1 MCGLGDLVCY
11 GQSALS
17 GAAAKVTNS
26 FLDEV
31 RKSAADATTTIL
43 KTLGTFWLKIPSPK
57 VSGLPDPT
65 NASQATSLAAAGPTG
80 VLQGDLGYLTILAA
94 VVGLIV
100 CGARM
105 GITARGE
112 HGTEAVKMLV
122 RLIAVT
128 AAGAGVVDI
137 LIKAGDLFSPWI
149 IESATGAPF
158 DQSAPSLLTNEGLLA
173 MTPLL
178 TIIVAIFA
186 LFGAG
191 AMVIFMILRGGLLI
205 ILIAVWPLSA
215 SLTGTEQGLQWYKKI
230 NAYLIAFV
238 LLRPVASIIYAG
250 GFLLIKD
257 GHDFQTNDPGVSAL
271 MASLTGMAILATA
284 GLSLPA
290 LLRFVAPGTAAGSGA
305 MSGAAVMG
313 AAVAV
318 GAAAVTMG
326 AGAAAGGAGAGAG
339 GASGGGASGEASA
352 SSGGAGAAAGG
363 GGGGTG
369 GGGTGGGGTGGGG
382 GGPSGSAESA
392 GGGGGGG
399 PTGGGGGGAP
409 AGGGDSP
416 SGGGGGGGTGGTSEP
431 VPAGVPAG
439 GGGTGEGGGS
449 GSGAVPPS
457 GSNGTAGGSGS
468 GAGGGGSNG
477 SGGSGGASSGGGSP
491 SGAGSGANGAGG
503 NGAGGNGSGGG
514 GPSGAAQTQGSGSGV
529 TPAGTGSGSNG
540 GVGNGSGSG
549 GASSGGG
556 SPSGAPPTQ
565 DSGGG
570 VTPAGGGGGANGAG
584 GNGAGGNGAGGNGSG
599 GGGPSGATPTQGS
612 GGGGVTPAGSGGGGG
627 ARPTWRPAGAA
638 WSAAQ
643 QVGDA
648 AAGSV
653 QDNEGGP
660 SGAAHTEGS

>member
-43 KTLGTFWLKIPSPK
+43 KTLGTFWLNIPSPK
-57 VSGLPDPT
+57 VSNLSDSQLTGAAAPT
-65 NASQATSLAAAGPTG
+65 NLQASGAAG
-80 VLQGDLGYLTILAA
+80 VLQGNLGYLTILAA

-128 AAGAGVVDI
+128 AAGAGIVDI
-137 LIKAGDLFSPWI
+137 LIKGGDVFSPWI
-149 IESATGAPF
+149 ISSATGAPF
-158 DQSAPSLLTNEGLLA
+158 DQTAPSLLTNEGLLA

-191 AMVIFMILRGGLLI
+191 AMVIFMILRGALLI

-215 SLTGTEQGLQWYKKI
+215 SLTSTEQGVQWYKKI

-238 LLRPVASIIYAG
+238 LLRPVASIIYAAG
-250 GFLLIKD
+250 YLLIKD
-257 GHDFQTNDPGVSAL
+257 GHEFQTTDPGVSAL
-271 MASLTGMAILATA
+271 MASLTGMAILAVA

-290 LLRFVAPGTAAGSGA
+290 LLRFVAPATASGSGA
-305 MSGAAVMG
+305 MTGAAVMG

-326 AGAAAGGAGAGAG
+326 AGAAAGGATTGAG
-339 GASGGGASGEASA
+339 GASGGGAAGAASA

-363 GGGGTG
+363 GGD
-369 GGGTGGGGTGGGG
+369 GGTGGGGTGGGG
-382 GGPSGSAESA
+382 GGPSGSTEPA
-392 GGGGGGG
+392 GGGG

-409 AGGGDSP
+409 GGGGDSP
-416 SGGGGGGGTGGTSEP
+416 SGGGGGGDTGGTSEP
-431 VPAGVPAG
+431 VPTGMPAGG

-468 GAGGGGSNG
+468 GAGGGESNG

-491 SGAGSGANGAGG
+491 SG
-503 NGAGGNGSGGG
+503 
-514 GPSGAAQTQGSGSGV
+514 
-529 TPAGTGSGSNG
+529 TGSGSNG
-540 GVGNGSGSG
+540 GGGNGSGSG

-556 SPSGAPPTQ
+556 SPSGAAPTQ
-565 DSGGG
+565 GTGGG
-570 VTPAGGGGGANGAG
+570 VTPAGAGSGGNGSGSNGSGGSGSGGGGPSGAPPTQGTGAGAGGGANGAG
-584 GNGAGGNGAGGNGSG
+584 GIGSGANGSG
-599 GGGPSGATPTQGS
+599 GGGSGGGSPSGATPTQGS
-612 GGGGVTPAGSGGGGG
+612 GGGVTPAGSGGGG

-653 QDNEGGP
+653 EDSEGGP
-660 SGAAHTEGS
+660 SGAAQTDGS

>member
-1 MCGLGDLVCY
+1 
-11 GQSALS
+11 
-17 GAAAKVTNS
+17 VTNS

-43 KTLGTFWLKIPSPK
+43 KTLGTFWLNIPSPK
-57 VSGLPDPT
+57 VS
-65 NASQATSLAAAGPTG
+65 NLAGPELTGAAAPANLRAAGPAG
-80 VLQGDLGYLTILAA
+80 VLQGNLGYLTILAA

-100 CGARM
+100 CGARLGM
-105 GITARGE
+105 TGRSE
-112 HGTEAVKMLV
+112 HGSEAVKMLV

-128 AAGAGVVDI
+128 AAGAGIVDI
-137 LIKAGDLFSPWI
+137 LIKAGDVFSPWI
-149 IESATGAPF
+149 ISSATGAPF
-158 DQSAPSLLTNEGLLA
+158 EQTAPSLLTNEGLLA

-191 AMVIFMILRGGLLI
+191 AMVIFMILRGALLI
-205 ILIAVWPLSA
+205 ILIAVWPLAA
-215 SLTGTEQGLQWYKKI
+215 SLTGTEQGVQWYKKI

-238 LLRPVASIIYAG
+238 LLRPVASIIYAA

-257 GHDFQTNDPGVSAL
+257 GHDFQTTDPGVSAL
-271 MASLTGMAILATA
+271 MASLTGMAILAVA

-290 LLRFVAPGTAAGSGA
+290 LLRFVAPATASGSGA
-305 MSGAAVMG
+305 MTGAAVMG

-339 GASGGGASGEASA
+339 AGGASGGGASGAASA
-352 SSGGAGAAAGG
+352 SSGGAGAAAGGG

-382 GGPSGSAESA
+382 GGGGPSGGTEPA

-399 PTGGGGGGAP
+399 PTGGGGGGAQ

-416 SGGGGGGGTGGTSEP
+416 SGGGGGGDTGGTSEP

-468 GAGGGGSNG
+468 GAGGGGGSNGAGG
-477 SGGSGGASSGGGSP
+477 SGGSGSGGGSP
-491 SGAGSGANGAGG
+491 SGAT
-503 NGAGGNGSGGG
+503 
-514 GPSGAAQTQGSGSGV
+514 QTQG
-529 TPAGTGSGSNG
+529 
-540 GVGNGSGSG
+540 
-549 GASSGGG
+549 
-556 SPSGAPPTQ
+556 
-565 DSGGG
+565 SGGG
-570 VTPAGGGGGANGAG
+570 VTPARTGSGA
-584 GNGAGGNGAGGNGSG
+584 NGAGGNGAGGNGSG

-612 GGGGVTPAGSGGGGG
+612 GGGVTPAGSGGGGG

-660 SGAAHTEGS
+660 SGASHTEGS

>member
-1 MCGLGDLVCY
+1 
-11 GQSALS
+11 
-17 GAAAKVTNS
+17 
-26 FLDEV
+26 V

-43 KTLGTFWLKIPSPK
+43 KTLGTFWLNIPSPK
-57 VSGLPDPT
+57 VSNLADSQLTGAAAPT
-65 NASQATSLAAAGPTG
+65 NLQAAGPAG
-80 VLQGDLGYLTILAA
+80 VLQGNLGYLTILAA
-94 VVGLIV
+94 VVGLIM
-100 CGARM
+100 CGARLGM
-105 GITARGE
+105 TGRSE
-112 HGTEAVKMLV
+112 HGSEAVKMLV

-128 AAGAGVVDI
+128 AAGAGIVDI
-137 LIKAGDLFSPWI
+137 LIKAGDVFSPWI
-149 IESATGAPF
+149 ISSATGAPF
-158 DQSAPSLLTNEGLLA
+158 EQTAPGLLTNEGLLA

-191 AMVIFMILRGGLLI
+191 AMVIFMILRGALLI

-215 SLTGTEQGLQWYKKI
+215 SLTGTEQGVQWYKKI

-238 LLRPVASIIYAG
+238 LLRPVASIIYAA

-257 GHDFQTNDPGVSAL
+257 SHDFQTTDPGVSAL
-271 MASLTGMAILATA
+271 MASLTGMAILAVA

-290 LLRFVAPGTAAGSGA
+290 LLRFVAPATAAGSGA
-305 MSGAAVMG
+305 MTGAAVMG

-339 GASGGGASGEASA
+339 G
-352 SSGGAGAAAGG
+352 
-363 GGGGTG
+363 
-369 GGGTGGGGTGGGG
+369 
-382 GGPSGSAESA
+382 GPSGGTEPA

-416 SGGGGGGGTGGTSEP
+416 SGGGGGGDTGGTSEP

-439 GGGTGEGGGS
+439 GGSTGEGGGS

-468 GAGGGGSNG
+468 GAGGGASNDSVGSGGSGSGGGSPAGGGGGSNG
-477 SGGSGGASSGGGSP
+477 SGGSGSGGGSP
-491 SGAGSGANGAGG
+491 A
-503 NGAGGNGSGGG
+503 
-514 GPSGAAQTQGSGSGV
+514 
-529 TPAGTGSGSNG
+529 
-540 GVGNGSGSG
+540 
-549 GASSGGG
+549 
-556 SPSGAPPTQ
+556 GAPPTQ
-565 DSGGG
+565 GSGGG
-570 VTPAGGGGGANGAG
+570 VTPVGADSGSNGAGANGAG
-584 GNGAGGNGAGGNGSG
+584 SNGAGGGGSG
-599 GGGPSGATPTQGS
+599 GGSPAGAPPTQGS
-612 GGGGVTPAGSGGGGG
+612 GGGVTPAGSGGGGG
-627 ARPTWRPAGAA
+627 ARPTWKPAGAA

>member
-1 MCGLGDLVCY
+1 MCGFPDIGCY
-11 GQSALS
+11 IG
-17 GAAAKVTNS
+17 GATGAVASKVTNS

-43 KTLGTFWLKIPSPK
+43 KTLGTFWLNIPSPK
-57 VSGLPDPT
+57 VSNLPDSQLTGAAAPT
-65 NASQATSLAAAGPTG
+65 NLQASGAAG
-80 VLQGDLGYLTILAA
+80 VLQGNLGYLTILAA

-100 CGARM
+100 CGARL
-105 GITARGE
+105 GITGRSE
-112 HGTEAVKMLV
+112 HGSEAVKMLV

-128 AAGAGVVDI
+128 AAGAGIVDI
-137 LIKAGDLFSPWI
+137 LIKGGDVFSPWI
-149 IESATGAPF
+149 ISSATGAPF
-158 DQSAPSLLTNEGLLA
+158 DQTAPSLLTNEGLLA

-191 AMVIFMILRGGLLI
+191 AMVIFMILRGALLI

-215 SLTGTEQGLQWYKKI
+215 SLTSTEQGVQWYKKI

-238 LLRPVASIIYAG
+238 LLKPVASIIYAAG
-250 GFLLIKD
+250 YLLIKD
-257 GHDFQTNDPGVSAL
+257 GHEFQTTDPGVSAL
-271 MASLTGMAILATA
+271 MASLTGMAILAVA

-290 LLRFVAPGTAAGSGA
+290 LLRFVAPATASGSGA
-305 MSGAAVMG
+305 MTGAAVMG

-326 AGAAAGGAGAGAG
+326 AGAVAGGATTGAG
-339 GASGGGASGEASA
+339 GASGGGASGAASA
-352 SSGGAGAAAGG
+352 SSGGAGAGAGG
-363 GGGGTG
+363 G

-382 GGPSGSAESA
+382 GGPSGSTEPA

-399 PTGGGGGGAP
+399 PTGGGGGGAL

-416 SGGGGGGGTGGTSEP
+416 SGGGGGGDTAGTSEP

-439 GGGTGEGGGS
+439 GGGGGS

-468 GAGGGGSNG
+468 GAGGGESNG

-491 SGAGSGANGAGG
+491 SGAPPTQGSGGGVTPAGNGSGANGAG
-503 NGAGGNGSGGG
+503 
-514 GPSGAAQTQGSGSGV
+514 
-529 TPAGTGSGSNG
+529 
-540 GVGNGSGSG
+540 GNGSGSG

-556 SPSGAPPTQ
+556 SPSGAAPTQ
-565 DSGGG
+565 GTGGG
-570 VTPAGGGGGANGAG
+570 VTPAGNGSGANGAG
-584 GNGAGGNGAGGNGSG
+584 GNGSGSGGTGSG
-599 GGGPSGATPTQGS
+599 GGGPSGAAPTQGT
-612 GGGGVTPAGSGGGGG
+612 GGVTPAGSGGGG
-627 ARPTWRPAGAA
+627 ARPTWKPAGAA

-653 QDNEGGP
+653 EDNEGGP

>member
-1 MCGLGDLVCY
+1 MCKFYEVTCLAGSLTGSVA
-11 GQSALS
+11 S
-17 GAAAKVTNS
+17 KVTNS

-43 KTLGTFWLKIPSPK
+43 KTLGTFWLNIPSPK
-57 VSGLPDPT
+57 VSNLAGPELTGAAAPT
-65 NASQATSLAAAGPTG
+65 NLQAAGPAG
-80 VLQGDLGYLTILAA
+80 VLQGNLGYLTILAA

-100 CGARM
+100 CGARLGM
-105 GITARGE
+105 TGRSE
-112 HGTEAVKMLV
+112 HGSEAVKMLV

-128 AAGAGVVDI
+128 AAGAGIVDI
-137 LIKAGDLFSPWI
+137 LIKAGDVFSPWI
-149 IESATGAPF
+149 ISSATGAPF
-158 DQSAPSLLTNEGLLA
+158 EQTAPGLLTNEGLLA

-191 AMVIFMILRGGLLI
+191 AMVIFMILRGALLI

-238 LLRPVASIIYAG
+238 LLRPVASIIYAA

-257 GHDFQTNDPGVSAL
+257 GHDFQTTDPGVSAL
-271 MASLTGMAILATA
+271 MASLTGMAILAVA

-290 LLRFVAPGTAAGSGA
+290 LLRFVAPATASGSGA
-305 MSGAAVMG
+305 MTGAAVMG

-339 GASGGGASGEASA
+339 GASGGGASGAASA

-363 GGGGTG
+363 GGGA
-369 GGGTGGGGTGGGG
+369 TGGGGTGGGG
-382 GGPSGSAESA
+382 GGGGPSGSTEPA

-409 AGGGDSP
+409 AGGGADSP
-416 SGGGGGGGTGGTSEP
+416 SDGGGGGDTGGTSEP
-431 VPAGVPAG
+431 VPAGAPAG
-439 GGGTGEGGGS
+439 GGGGGS

-468 GAGGGGSNG
+468 GAGGGGGSNG

-491 SGAGSGANGAGG
+491 SGA
-503 NGAGGNGSGGG
+503 
-514 GPSGAAQTQGSGSGV
+514 
-529 TPAGTGSGSNG
+529 
-540 GVGNGSGSG
+540 
-549 GASSGGG
+549 
-556 SPSGAPPTQ
+556 PPTQ
-565 DSGGG
+565 GSGGG
-570 VTPAGGGGGANGAG
+570 VTPAGAGSG
-584 GNGAGGNGAGGNGSG
+584 GNGSGGNGAGGNGSG
-599 GGGPSGATPTQGS
+599 GGGPSGATPTQAS
-612 GGGGVTPAGSGGGGG
+612 GGGVTPAGSGGGGG
-627 ARPTWRPAGAA
+627 ARPTWKPAGAA

-653 QDNEGGP
+653 EDNEGGP
-660 SGAAHTEGS
+660 SGAAQTDGS

>member
-1 MCGLGDLVCY
+1 MCGFPDIGCY
-11 GQSALS
+11 IG
-17 GAAAKVTNS
+17 GATGAVASKVTNS

-43 KTLGTFWLKIPSPK
+43 KTLGTFWLNIPSPK
-57 VSGLPDPT
+57 VSNLAGPELTGAATPT
-65 NASQATSLAAAGPTG
+65 NLQAAGPAG
-80 VLQGDLGYLTILAA
+80 VLQGNLGYLTILAA

-128 AAGAGVVDI
+128 AAGAGIVDI
-137 LIKAGDLFSPWI
+137 LIKGGDVFSPWI
-149 IESATGAPF
+149 ISSATGAPF
-158 DQSAPSLLTNEGLLA
+158 DQTAPSLLTNEGLLA

-191 AMVIFMILRGGLLI
+191 AMVIFMILRGALLI

-215 SLTGTEQGLQWYKKI
+215 SLTSTEQGVQWYKKI

-238 LLRPVASIIYAG
+238 LLKPVASIIYAAG
-250 GFLLIKD
+250 YLLVKD
-257 GHDFQTNDPGVSAL
+257 GHEFQTTDPGVSAL
-271 MASLTGMAILATA
+271 MASLTGMAILAVA

-290 LLRFVAPGTAAGSGA
+290 LLRFVAPATASGSGA
-305 MSGAAVMG
+305 MTGAAVMG

-326 AGAAAGGAGAGAG
+326 AGAVAGGATTGAG
-339 GASGGGASGEASA
+339 GASGGGAAGAASA

-363 GGGGTG
+363 GG

-409 AGGGDSP
+409 TGGGDSP

-457 GSNGTAGGSGS
+457 GSNGTAGGSGP
-468 GAGGGGSNG
+468 GAGGGESNS

-491 SGAGSGANGAGG
+491 AGAGSGGNGSGGNGSGSNGAGG

-514 GPSGAAQTQGSGSGV
+514 GPLGAAQTQGSGG
-529 TPAGTGSGSNG
+529 
-540 GVGNGSGSG
+540 
-549 GASSGGG
+549 
-556 SPSGAPPTQ
+556 
-565 DSGGG
+565 D
-570 VTPAGGGGGANGAG
+570 
-584 GNGAGGNGAGGNGSG
+584 
-599 GGGPSGATPTQGS
+599 
-612 GGGGVTPAGSGGGGG
+612 VTPAGSGGGG

-648 AAGSV
+648 AAASV

>member
-1 MCGLGDLVCY
+1 MCFPLDFGCL
-11 GQSALS
+11 AKA
-17 GAAAKVTNS
+17 GAGAVASKVTNS

-43 KTLGTFWLKIPSPK
+43 KTLGTFWLNIPSPK
-57 VSGLPDPT
+57 VSNLAGPELTGAAAPT
-65 NASQATSLAAAGPTG
+65 NLQASGAAG
-80 VLQGDLGYLTILAA
+80 VLQGNLGYLTILAA

-100 CGARM
+100 CGARL
-105 GITARGE
+105 GITGRSE
-112 HGTEAVKMLV
+112 HGSEAVKMLV

-128 AAGAGVVDI
+128 AAGAGIVDI
-137 LIKAGDLFSPWI
+137 LIKAGDVFSPWI
-149 IESATGAPF
+149 ISSATGAPF
-158 DQSAPSLLTNEGLLA
+158 DQTAPSLLTNEGLLA

-191 AMVIFMILRGGLLI
+191 AMVIFMILRGALLI
-205 ILIAVWPLSA
+205 LLIAVWPLSA
-215 SLTGTEQGLQWYKKI
+215 SLTSTEQGLQWYKKI

-238 LLRPVASIIYAG
+238 LLKPVASIIYAAG
-250 GFLLIKD
+250 YLLIHD
-257 GHDFQTNDPGVSAL
+257 AHDFQTTDPGVSAL
-271 MASLTGMAILATA
+271 MASLTGMAILAVA

-290 LLRFVAPGTAAGSGA
+290 LLRFVAPATASGSGA
-305 MSGAAVMG
+305 MTGAAVMG

-339 GASGGGASGEASA
+339 GASGGGASGAAGA

-369 GGGTGGGGTGGGG
+369 GGGTGGGG
-382 GGPSGSAESA
+382 GGPSGGTEPA

-409 AGGGDSP
+409 AGGGDGP
-416 SGGGGGGGTGGTSEP
+416 SGGGGGGDTAGTSEP
-431 VPAGVPAG
+431 VPAGG
-439 GGGTGEGGGS
+439 GSAGEGGGS

-491 SGAGSGANGAGG
+491 SGAPPTQGTGGGVTPAGG
-503 NGAGGNGSGGG
+503 GGDANGAGGNGSGGG
-514 GPSGAAQTQGSGSGV
+514 GPSGAAPTQG
-529 TPAGTGSGSNG
+529 
-540 GVGNGSGSG
+540 
-549 GASSGGG
+549 
-556 SPSGAPPTQ
+556 
-565 DSGGG
+565 SGGG
-570 VTPAGGGGGANGAG
+570 VTPAGFGGGANGAG
-584 GNGAGGNGAGGNGSG
+584 GSGSG

-612 GGGGVTPAGSGGGGG
+612 GGGVTPAGSGGGGG
-627 ARPTWRPAGAA
+627 VRPTWRPAGAA

-643 QVGDA
+643 QAGDA

-653 QDNEGGP
+653 EDNEGGP

>member
-1 MCGLGDLVCY
+1 LIGKIP
-11 GQSALS
+11 
-17 GAAAKVTNS
+17 GAVASKVTNS

-43 KTLGTFWLKIPSPK
+43 KTLGTFWLNIPSPK
-57 VSGLPDPT
+57 VSNLAGPELTGAAAPT
-65 NASQATSLAAAGPTG
+65 NLQAAGPAG
-80 VLQGDLGYLTILAA
+80 VLQGNLGYLTILAA

-100 CGARM
+100 CGARLGM
-105 GITARGE
+105 TGRSE

-128 AAGAGVVDI
+128 AAGAGIVDI
-137 LIKAGDLFSPWI
+137 LIKAGDVFSPWI
-149 IESATGAPF
+149 ISSATGAPF
-158 DQSAPSLLTNEGLLA
+158 DQTAPSLLTNEGLLA

-191 AMVIFMILRGGLLI
+191 AMVIFMILRGALLI

-238 LLRPVASIIYAG
+238 LLRPVASIIYAA

-257 GHDFQTNDPGVSAL
+257 GHDFQTTDPGVSAL
-271 MASLTGMAILATA
+271 MASLTGMAILAVA

-290 LLRFVAPGTAAGSGA
+290 LLRFVAPATAAGSGA
-305 MSGAAVMG
+305 MTGAAVMG

-326 AGAAAGGAGAGAG
+326 AGATAG
-339 GASGGGASGEASA
+339 GASGGGASGATKA
-352 SSGGAGAAAGG
+352 SSSPSGG
-363 GGGGTG
+363 GTGSGGTG

-382 GGPSGSAESA
+382 GGPSGSTEPA
-392 GGGGGGG
+392 GGGG
-399 PTGGGGGGAP
+399 PTGGGGGATP

-416 SGGGGGGGTGGTSEP
+416 PGGGGGGDTGGTSEP
-431 VPAGVPAG
+431 VPAGAPAG
-439 GGGTGEGGGS
+439 GGSTGEGGGS

-468 GAGGGGSNG
+468 GAGGGASNDSGGSGGAGSGGGSPAGGGGGSNG
-477 SGGSGGASSGGGSP
+477 SGGSGSGGGSP
-491 SGAGSGANGAGG
+491 SGAAPTQGSGGGVTPVGAGSGSNGAGG
-503 NGAGGNGSGGG
+503 NGSGSNGAGSNGSGGGGSGGG
-514 GPSGAAQTQGSGSGV
+514 GPSGAAQTQG
-529 TPAGTGSGSNG
+529 T
-540 GVGNGSGSG
+540 
-549 GASSGGG
+549 
-556 SPSGAPPTQ
+556 
-565 DSGGG
+565 
-570 VTPAGGGGGANGAG
+570 
-584 GNGAGGNGAGGNGSG
+584 
-599 GGGPSGATPTQGS
+599 
-612 GGGGVTPAGSGGGGG
+612 GGGVTPAGSGGGGG
-627 ARPTWRPAGAA
+627 ARPTWKPAGAA

-653 QDNEGGP
+653 EDNEGGP

>member
-1 MCGLGDLVCY
+1 MCFPLDFGCL
-11 GQSALS
+11 AKA
-17 GAAAKVTNS
+17 GAGAVASKVTNS

-43 KTLGTFWLKIPSPK
+43 KTLGTFWLNIPSPK
-57 VSGLPDPT
+57 VSNLSDSQLTGAAAPT
-65 NASQATSLAAAGPTG
+65 NLQASGAAG
-80 VLQGDLGYLTILAA
+80 VLQGNLGYLTILAA

-100 CGARM
+100 CGARL
-105 GITARGE
+105 GITGRSE
-112 HGTEAVKMLV
+112 HGSEAVKMLV

-128 AAGAGVVDI
+128 AAGAGIVDI
-137 LIKAGDLFSPWI
+137 LIKGGDVFSPWI
-149 IESATGAPF
+149 ISSATGAPF
-158 DQSAPSLLTNEGLLA
+158 DQTAPSLLTNEGLLA

-191 AMVIFMILRGGLLI
+191 AMVIFMILRGALLI

-238 LLRPVASIIYAG
+238 LLRPVASIIYAA

-257 GHDFQTNDPGVSAL
+257 GHDFQTTDPGVSAL
-271 MASLTGMAILATA
+271 MASLTGMAILAVA

-290 LLRFVAPGTAAGSGA
+290 LLRFVAPATAAGSGA
-305 MSGAAVMG
+305 MTGAAVMG

-326 AGAAAGGAGAGAG
+326 AGATAG
-339 GASGGGASGEASA
+339 GASGGGASGATKA
-352 SSGGAGAAAGG
+352 SSSPSGG
-363 GGGGTG
+363 GTGSGGTG

-382 GGPSGSAESA
+382 GGPSGSTEPA
-392 GGGGGGG
+392 GGGG

-416 SGGGGGGGTGGTSEP
+416 SGGGGGGDTGGTSEP
-431 VPAGVPAG
+431 VPAGAPAG
-439 GGGTGEGGGS
+439 GGGTGDGGGS
-449 GSGAVPPS
+449 GSGAGPPS
-457 GSNGTAGGSGS
+457 ASNGTAGGSGS
-468 GAGGGGSNG
+468 GAGGGESNG
-477 SGGSGGASSGGGSP
+477 SGGGGGSGSGGGSP
-491 SGAGSGANGAGG
+491 SGAAQTQGSGGGVTPAGTGSGANGAGG
-503 NGAGGNGSGGG
+503 NGA
-514 GPSGAAQTQGSGSGV
+514 
-529 TPAGTGSGSNG
+529 
-540 GVGNGSGSG
+540 
-549 GASSGGG
+549 
-556 SPSGAPPTQ
+556 
-565 DSGGG
+565 
-570 VTPAGGGGGANGAG
+570 
-584 GNGAGGNGAGGNGSG
+584 G

-612 GGGGVTPAGSGGGGG
+612 GGGVTPAGSGGGG

-648 AAGSV
+648 AAASV
-653 QDNEGGP
+653 EDNEGGP
-660 SGAAHTEGS
+660 SGAAQTDGS

>member
-1 MCGLGDLVCY
+1 MCKFYEVTCLAGSLTGSVA
-11 GQSALS
+11 S
-17 GAAAKVTNS
+17 KVTNS

-339 GASGGGASGEASA
+339 SASGGGASGAASA
-352 SSGGAGAAAGG
+352 SSGGAGAAAGGG

-468 GAGGGGSNG
+468 GAGGGESNG

-491 SGAGSGANGAGG
+491 SGAGSGANG
-503 NGAGGNGSGGG
+503 
-514 GPSGAAQTQGSGSGV
+514 V
-529 TPAGTGSGSNG
+529 
-540 GVGNGSGSG
+540 
-549 GASSGGG
+549 
-556 SPSGAPPTQ
+556 
-565 DSGGG
+565 
-570 VTPAGGGGGANGAG
+570 
-584 GNGAGGNGAGGNGSG
+584 GGNGAGGNGSG
-599 GGGPSGATPTQGS
+599 GGGPSGATPTQGP
-612 GGGGVTPAGSGGGGG
+612 GGVTPAGSGGGG
-627 ARPTWRPAGAA
+627 ARPTWKPAGAA

-653 QDNEGGP
+653 EDNEGGP

>member
-43 KTLGTFWLKIPSPK
+43 KTLGTFWLNIPSPK
-57 VSGLPDPT
+57 VSNLSGPELTGAAAPT
-65 NASQATSLAAAGPTG
+65 NLQAAGPAG
-80 VLQGDLGYLTILAA
+80 ILQGNLGYLTILAA
-94 VVGLIV
+94 VVGLIF
-100 CGARM
+100 CGARL
-105 GITARGE
+105 GITGRSE

-128 AAGAGVVDI
+128 AAGAGIVDI
-137 LIKAGDLFSPWI
+137 LIKGGDVFSPWI
-149 IESATGAPF
+149 IQSATGAPF
-158 DQSAPSLLTNEGLLA
+158 EQSAPSLLTNEGLLA

-191 AMVIFMILRGGLLI
+191 AMVIFMILRGALLI

-238 LLRPVASIIYAG
+238 LLRPVASIIYAA

-271 MASLTGMAILATA
+271 MASLTGMAILAVA

-290 LLRFVAPGTAAGSGA
+290 LLRFVAPATAAGSGA
-305 MSGAAVMG
+305 MTGAAVMG

-326 AGAAAGGAGAGAG
+326 AGAPAGGAGAGAG
-339 GASGGGASGEASA
+339 AGGGGASGATSA
-352 SSGGAGAAAGG
+352 SSGGATSTVGG
-363 GGGGTG
+363 GS
-369 GGGTGGGGTGGGG
+369 GGG
-382 GGPSGSAESA
+382 GGPSGSTE
-392 GGGGGGG
+392 
-399 PTGGGGGGAP
+399 P
-409 AGGGDSP
+409 AGGGP
-416 SGGGGGGGTGGTSEP
+416 SGGGGGDGPSGSGESTSGGDGGGDTGGTP
-431 VPAGVPAG
+431 QPTPAGAPAG
-439 GGGTGEGGGS
+439 GNGS
-449 GSGAVPPS
+449 GNAAASPS
-457 GSNGTAGGSGS
+457 GSNGTAAGAGDGNSSGAGNGAVSPSGS
-468 GAGGGGSNG
+468 NGTSGGAGGGMSNG
-477 SGGSGGASSGGGSP
+477 SGGSGGAGSGGGSP
-491 SGAGSGANGAGG
+491 SGAS
-503 NGAGGNGSGGG
+503 
-514 GPSGAAQTQGSGSGV
+514 PTQG
-529 TPAGTGSGSNG
+529 
-540 GVGNGSGSG
+540 
-549 GASSGGG
+549 
-556 SPSGAPPTQ
+556 
-565 DSGGG
+565 SGGG
-570 VTPAGGGGGANGAG
+570 VTPAG
-584 GNGAGGNGAGGNGSG
+584 SG
-599 GGGPSGATPTQGS
+599 G
-612 GGGGVTPAGSGGGGG
+612 GGGGG

-653 QDNEGGP
+653 EDNEGGP
-660 SGAAHTEGS
+660 SGASHTEGS

>member
-1 MCGLGDLVCY
+1 MCFPLDFVCL
-11 GQSALS
+11 AK
-17 GAAAKVTNS
+17 AAGGSVASKVTNS

-43 KTLGTFWLKIPSPK
+43 KTLGTFWLNIPSPK
-57 VSGLPDPT
+57 VSNLAGPELT
-65 NASQATSLAAAGPTG
+65 GAAAPGNLQASGAAG
-80 VLQGDLGYLTILAA
+80 VLQGNLGYLTILAA

-100 CGARM
+100 CGARL
-105 GITARGE
+105 GITGRSE
-112 HGTEAVKMLV
+112 HGSEAVKMLV

-128 AAGAGVVDI
+128 AAGAGIVDI
-137 LIKAGDLFSPWI
+137 LIKSGDVFSPWI
-149 IESATGAPF
+149 ISSATGAPF
-158 DQSAPSLLTNEGLLA
+158 DQTAPSLLTNEGLLA

-191 AMVIFMILRGGLLI
+191 AMVIFMILRGALLI

-215 SLTGTEQGLQWYKKI
+215 SLTSTEQGVQWYKKI

-238 LLRPVASIIYAG
+238 LLKPVASIIYAAG
-250 GFLLIKD
+250 YLLIKD
-257 GHDFQTNDPGVSAL
+257 GHDFQTTDPGVSAL
-271 MASLTGMAILATA
+271 MASLTGMAILAVA

-290 LLRFVAPGTAAGSGA
+290 LLRFVAPATASGSGA
-305 MSGAAVMG
+305 MTGAAVMG

-339 GASGGGASGEASA
+339 GASGGGASGAASA
-352 SSGGAGAAAGG
+352 SSGGAGAAAG
-363 GGGGTG
+363 G

-382 GGPSGSAESA
+382 GGPSGSTEPAGGGGGGGPTGGA
-392 GGGGGGG
+392 GGGGGGGG
-399 PTGGGGGGAP
+399 PTGGGG
-409 AGGGDSP
+409 DSP
-416 SGGGGGGGTGGTSEP
+416 SGGGGGGDTGGTSEP
-431 VPAGVPAG
+431 VPAGAPAGG

-477 SGGSGGASSGGGSP
+477 SGGSDGASSGGGSP
-491 SGAGSGANGAGG
+491 SGAAQTQGTGGGVTPAGTGSGANGAGSNG
-503 NGAGGNGSGGG
+503 AGSNGAGSNGAGGNGSGPNGAGGSGSGGG
-514 GPSGAAQTQGSGSGV
+514 GPSGAAQTQG
-529 TPAGTGSGSNG
+529 T
-540 GVGNGSGSG
+540 
-549 GASSGGG
+549 
-556 SPSGAPPTQ
+556 
-565 DSGGG
+565 
-570 VTPAGGGGGANGAG
+570 
-584 GNGAGGNGAGGNGSG
+584 
-599 GGGPSGATPTQGS
+599 
-612 GGGGVTPAGSGGGGG
+612 GGVTPAGSGGGGG
-627 ARPTWRPAGAA
+627 ARPTWKPAGAA

-643 QVGDA
+643 QAGDA

-660 SGAAHTEGS
+660 SGAAQTEGS

>member
-1 MCGLGDLVCY
+1 
-11 GQSALS
+11 
-17 GAAAKVTNS
+17 VTNS

-43 KTLGTFWLKIPSPK
+43 KTLGTFWLNIPSPK
-57 VSGLPDPT
+57 VSNLPD
-65 NASQATSLAAAGPTG
+65 SQLTGAAAPANLRAAGAAG
-80 VLQGDLGYLTILAA
+80 VLQGNLGYLTILAA

-100 CGARM
+100 CGARLGM
-105 GITARGE
+105 TGRSE
-112 HGTEAVKMLV
+112 HGSEAVKMLV

-128 AAGAGVVDI
+128 AAGAGIVDI
-137 LIKAGDLFSPWI
+137 LIKAGDVFSPWI
-149 IESATGAPF
+149 ISSATGAPF
-158 DQSAPSLLTNEGLLA
+158 EQTAPSLLTNEGLLA

-191 AMVIFMILRGGLLI
+191 AMVIFMILRGALLI
-205 ILIAVWPLSA
+205 ILIAVWPLAA

-238 LLRPVASIIYAG
+238 LLRPVASIIYAA

-257 GHDFQTNDPGVSAL
+257 GHDFQTTDPGVSAL
-271 MASLTGMAILATA
+271 MASLTGMAILAVA

-290 LLRFVAPGTAAGSGA
+290 LLRFVAPATAAGSGA
-305 MSGAAVMG
+305 MTGAAVMG

-339 GASGGGASGEASA
+339 GASGGGASGAASA
-352 SSGGAGAAAGG
+352 SSGGAGAAAGGG

-382 GGPSGSAESA
+382 GGGGPSGGTESA

-399 PTGGGGGGAP
+399 PTGGGGGGAQ

-416 SGGGGGGGTGGTSEP
+416 SGGGGGGDTGGTSEP

-468 GAGGGGSNG
+468 GAGGGGGSNG

-491 SGAGSGANGAGG
+491 SGA
-503 NGAGGNGSGGG
+503 
-514 GPSGAAQTQGSGSGV
+514 
-529 TPAGTGSGSNG
+529 
-540 GVGNGSGSG
+540 
-549 GASSGGG
+549 
-556 SPSGAPPTQ
+556 PPTQ
-565 DSGGG
+565 GSGGG
-570 VTPAGGGGGANGAG
+570 VTPAGAGSGA
-584 GNGAGGNGAGGNGSG
+584 NGAGGNGAGGNGSG

-660 SGAAHTEGS
+660 SGASHTEGS

>member
-1 MCGLGDLVCY
+1 
-11 GQSALS
+11 
-17 GAAAKVTNS
+17 
-26 FLDEV
+26 
-31 RKSAADATTTIL
+31 
-43 KTLGTFWLKIPSPK
+43 
-57 VSGLPDPT
+57 
-65 NASQATSLAAAGPTG
+65 
-80 VLQGDLGYLTILAA
+80 VLQGNLGYLTILAA

-100 CGARM
+100 CGARL
-105 GITARGE
+105 GITGRSE
-112 HGTEAVKMLV
+112 HGSEAVKMLV

-128 AAGAGVVDI
+128 AAGAGIVDI
-137 LIKAGDLFSPWI
+137 LIKGGDVFSPWI
-149 IESATGAPF
+149 ITSATEAPF
-158 DQSAPSLLTNEGLLA
+158 EQTAPSLLTNEGLLA

-191 AMVIFMILRGGLLI
+191 AMVIFMILRGALLI

-215 SLTGTEQGLQWYKKI
+215 SLTSTEQGLQWYKKI

-238 LLRPVASIIYAG
+238 LLRPVASIIYAAG
-250 GFLLIKD
+250 YLLI
-257 GHDFQTNDPGVSAL
+257 HDAHEFQTTDPGVSAL
-271 MASLTGMAILATA
+271 MASLTGMAILAVA

-290 LLRFVAPGTAAGSGA
+290 LLRFVAPATAAGSGA
-305 MSGAAVMG
+305 MTGAAVMG

-326 AGAAAGGAGAGAG
+326 AGAAAGGAGAG
-339 GASGGGASGEASA
+339 GASGGAASGAASA
-352 SSGGAGAAAGG
+352 SSGGTGAAAGG

-369 GGGTGGGGTGGGG
+369 GGGTGGGGGG
-382 GGPSGSAESA
+382 GGPSGSTEPAG

-399 PTGGGGGGAP
+399 PTGSGGGGAP
-409 AGGGDSP
+409 AGGGGDSP
-416 SGGGGGGGTGGTSEP
+416 SGGGGGGDTGGTSEP
-431 VPAGVPAG
+431 VPAGAPAG

-468 GAGGGGSNG
+468 GAGGGGGSNG
-477 SGGSGGASSGGGSP
+477 AGGSGGASSGGGSP
-491 SGAGSGANGAGG
+491 SGA
-503 NGAGGNGSGGG
+503 
-514 GPSGAAQTQGSGSGV
+514 AQTQGSGGGV
-529 TPAGTGSGSNG
+529 TPAGNGSGSNG
-540 GVGNGSGSG
+540 AGGNGSGSG

-556 SPSGAPPTQ
+556 SPSGA
-565 DSGGG
+565 
-570 VTPAGGGGGANGAG
+570 
-584 GNGAGGNGAGGNGSG
+584 
-599 GGGPSGATPTQGS
+599 TPTQGS
-612 GGGGVTPAGSGGGGG
+612 GGGVTPAGSGGGGG

-653 QDNEGGP
+653 EDNEGGP

>member
-1 MCGLGDLVCY
+1 MCFPLDFVCL
-11 GQSALS
+11 AK
-17 GAAAKVTNS
+17 AAGGSVASKVTNS

-43 KTLGTFWLKIPSPK
+43 KTLGTFWLNIPSPK
-57 VSGLPDPT
+57 VSNLSDSELTGAAAPT
-65 NASQATSLAAAGPTG
+65 NLQASGAAG
-80 VLQGDLGYLTILAA
+80 VLQGNLGYLTILAA

-100 CGARM
+100 CGARL
-105 GITARGE
+105 GITGRSE
-112 HGTEAVKMLV
+112 HGSEAVKMLV

-128 AAGAGVVDI
+128 AAGAGIVDI
-137 LIKAGDLFSPWI
+137 LIKGGDVFSPWI
-149 IESATGAPF
+149 ISSATGAPF
-158 DQSAPSLLTNEGLLA
+158 DQTAPSLLTNEGLLA

-191 AMVIFMILRGGLLI
+191 AMVIFMILRGALLI

-215 SLTGTEQGLQWYKKI
+215 SLTSTEQGLQWYKKI

-238 LLRPVASIIYAG
+238 LLKPVASIIYAAG
-250 GFLLIKD
+250 YLLIKD
-257 GHDFQTNDPGVSAL
+257 GHEFQTTDPGVSAL
-271 MASLTGMAILATA
+271 MASLTGMAILAVA

-290 LLRFVAPGTAAGSGA
+290 LLRFVAPATASGSGA
-305 MSGAAVMG
+305 MTGAAVMG

-326 AGAAAGGAGAGAG
+326 AGAVAGGATTGAG
-339 GASGGGASGEASA
+339 GASGGGASGAASA
-352 SSGGAGAAAGG
+352 SSGGAGAGAGG
-363 GGGGTG
+363 G

-382 GGPSGSAESA
+382 GGPSGSTEPA

-416 SGGGGGGGTGGTSEP
+416 SGGGGGGDTAGTSEP

-439 GGGTGEGGGS
+439 GGGGGS

-468 GAGGGGSNG
+468 GAGGGESNG

-491 SGAGSGANGAGG
+491 SGAPPTQGSGGGVTPAGNGSGANGAG
-503 NGAGGNGSGGG
+503 
-514 GPSGAAQTQGSGSGV
+514 
-529 TPAGTGSGSNG
+529 
-540 GVGNGSGSG
+540 GNGSGSG

-556 SPSGAPPTQ
+556 SPSGAAPTQ
-565 DSGGG
+565 GTGGG
-570 VTPAGGGGGANGAG
+570 VTPAGNGSGANGAG
-584 GNGAGGNGAGGNGSG
+584 GNGSGSGGTGSG
-599 GGGPSGATPTQGS
+599 GGGPSGAAPTQGT
-612 GGGGVTPAGSGGGGG
+612 GGVTPAGSGGGG
-627 ARPTWRPAGAA
+627 ARPTWKPAGAA

-653 QDNEGGP
+653 EDNEGGP

>member
-1 MCGLGDLVCY
+1 MCPPFIPICLIGKIP
-11 GQSALS
+11 
-17 GAAAKVTNS
+17 GAVASKVTNS

-43 KTLGTFWLKIPSPK
+43 KTLGTFWLNIPSPK
-57 VSGLPDPT
+57 VSNLAGPELTGAAAPT
-65 NASQATSLAAAGPTG
+65 NLQAAGPAG
-80 VLQGDLGYLTILAA
+80 VLQGNLGYLTILAA

-100 CGARM
+100 CGARL
-105 GITARGE
+105 GITGRSE
-112 HGTEAVKMLV
+112 HGSEAVKMLV

-128 AAGAGVVDI
+128 AAGAGIVDI
-137 LIKAGDLFSPWI
+137 LIKGGDMFSPWI
-149 IESATGAPF
+149 ITSATGAPF
-158 DQSAPSLLTNEGLLA
+158 DQTAPSLLTNEGLLA

-191 AMVIFMILRGGLLI
+191 AMVIFMILRGALLI

-215 SLTGTEQGLQWYKKI
+215 SLTGTEQGVQWYKKI

-238 LLRPVASIIYAG
+238 LLRPVASIIYAA

-257 GHDFQTNDPGVSAL
+257 GHDFQTTDPGVSAL
-271 MASLTGMAILATA
+271 MASLTGMAILAVA

-290 LLRFVAPGTAAGSGA
+290 LLRFVAPATAAGSGA
-305 MSGAAVMG
+305 MTGAAVMG

-326 AGAAAGGAGAGAG
+326 AGATAG
-339 GASGGGASGEASA
+339 GASGGGASGATKA
-352 SSGGAGAAAGG
+352 SSSPSGGGTGSGG
-363 GGGGTG
+363 TGGGGTG

-382 GGPSGSAESA
+382 GPSGSTEPA
-392 GGGGGGG
+392 GGGG
-399 PTGGGGGGAP
+399 PTGGGGGATP

-416 SGGGGGGGTGGTSEP
+416 SGGGGGGDTGGTSEP

-439 GGGTGEGGGS
+439 GGSTGEGGGS

-468 GAGGGGSNG
+468 GAGGGASNDSVGSGGSGSGGGSPAGGGGGSNG
-477 SGGSGGASSGGGSP
+477 SGGSGSGGGSP
-491 SGAGSGANGAGG
+491 VGAPPTQGSGGGVTPVGAGSGSNGAGANGAGS
-503 NGAGGNGSGGG
+503 NGAGGGG
-514 GPSGAAQTQGSGSGV
+514 
-529 TPAGTGSGSNG
+529 
-540 GVGNGSGSG
+540 
-549 GASSGGG
+549 SGGG

-565 DSGGG
+565 
-570 VTPAGGGGGANGAG
+570 
-584 GNGAGGNGAGGNGSG
+584 GS
-599 GGGPSGATPTQGS
+599 
-612 GGGGVTPAGSGGGGG
+612 GGGVTPAGSGGGGG
-627 ARPTWRPAGAA
+627 ARPTWKPAGAA

>member
-1 MCGLGDLVCY
+1 MCFPLDFGCL
-11 GQSALS
+11 AKT
-17 GAAAKVTNS
+17 GAGAVASKVTNS

-43 KTLGTFWLKIPSPK
+43 KTLGTFWLNIPSPK
-57 VSGLPDPT
+57 VSNLAGPELTGAAAPT
-65 NASQATSLAAAGPTG
+65 NLQAAGPAG
-80 VLQGDLGYLTILAA
+80 VLQGNLGYLTILAA

-100 CGARM
+100 CGARLGM
-105 GITARGE
+105 TGRSE
-112 HGTEAVKMLV
+112 HGSEAVKMLV

-128 AAGAGVVDI
+128 AAGAGIVDI
-137 LIKAGDLFSPWI
+137 LIKAGDVFSPWI
-149 IESATGAPF
+149 ISSATGAPF
-158 DQSAPSLLTNEGLLA
+158 EQTAPSLLTNEGLLA

-191 AMVIFMILRGGLLI
+191 AMVIFMILRGALLI

-238 LLRPVASIIYAG
+238 LLRPVASIIYAA
-250 GFLLIKD
+250 GFLLIHD
-257 GHDFQTNDPGVSAL
+257 AHDFQTTDPGVSAL
-271 MASLTGMAILATA
+271 MASLTGMAILAVA

-290 LLRFVAPGTAAGSGA
+290 LLRFVAPATAAGSGA
-305 MSGAAVMG
+305 MTGAAVMG

-326 AGAAAGGAGAGAG
+326 AGAAAGGAG
-339 GASGGGASGEASA
+339 GASGGGASGAASA

-363 GGGGTG
+363 S
-369 GGGTGGGGTGGGG
+369 GGGGTGGGG
-382 GGPSGSAESA
+382 GGGPSGGTEPA

-416 SGGGGGGGTGGTSEP
+416 SGGGGGGDTGGTSEP

-468 GAGGGGSNG
+468 GAGGGESNG

-491 SGAGSGANGAGG
+491 SGA
-503 NGAGGNGSGGG
+503 
-514 GPSGAAQTQGSGSGV
+514 
-529 TPAGTGSGSNG
+529 
-540 GVGNGSGSG
+540 
-549 GASSGGG
+549 
-556 SPSGAPPTQ
+556 PPTQ
-565 DSGGG
+565 GSGGG
-570 VTPAGGGGGANGAG
+570 VTPAGAGSGGNGSG
-584 GNGAGGNGAGGNGSG
+584 SNGAGGNGAGGNGSG

-612 GGGGVTPAGSGGGGG
+612 GGGVTPAGSGGGGG

-653 QDNEGGP
+653 EDNEGGP
-660 SGAAHTEGS
+660 SGASHTEGS

>member
-1 MCGLGDLVCY
+1 MCLPIDPICLIGKGTNLVA
-11 GQSALS
+11 S
-17 GAAAKVTNS
+17 KVTNS

-43 KTLGTFWLKIPSPK
+43 KTLGTFWLNIPSPK
-57 VSGLPDPT
+57 VSNLAGPELTGAAAPT
-65 NASQATSLAAAGPTG
+65 NLQASGAAG
-80 VLQGDLGYLTILAA
+80 VLQGNLGYLTILAA

-100 CGARM
+100 CGARLGM
-105 GITARGE
+105 TGRSE
-112 HGTEAVKMLV
+112 HGSEAVKMLV
-122 RLIAVT
+122 RLVAVT
-128 AAGAGVVDI
+128 AAGAGIVDI
-137 LIKAGDLFSPWI
+137 LIKAGDVFSPWI
-149 IESATGAPF
+149 IQSATGAPF
-158 DQSAPSLLTNEGLLA
+158 EQTAPSLLTNEGLLA

-191 AMVIFMILRGGLLI
+191 AMVIFMILRGALLI

-215 SLTGTEQGLQWYKKI
+215 SLTGTEQGVQWYKKI

-238 LLRPVASIIYAG
+238 LLRPVASIIYAA

-257 GHDFQTNDPGVSAL
+257 GHNFQTTDPGVSAL
-271 MASLTGMAILATA
+271 MASLTGMAILAVA

-290 LLRFVAPGTAAGSGA
+290 LLRFVAPATAAGSGA
-305 MSGAAVMG
+305 MTGAAVMG

-318 GAAAVTMG
+318 GAATVTMG

-339 GASGGGASGEASA
+339 GASGGAASGAAPA

-382 GGPSGSAESA
+382 TGGGGGGGGPSGGTEPA
-392 GGGGGGG
+392 GGGGG

-416 SGGGGGGGTGGTSEP
+416 SGGGGGGDTGGTSEP
-431 VPAGVPAG
+431 VPAGVPTG
-439 GGGTGEGGGS
+439 GGSTGEGGGS

-491 SGAGSGANGAGG
+491 SGAAQTQGTGGGVTPAGG
-503 NGAGGNGSGGG
+503 GGGANGAGGNGSGGG
-514 GPSGAAQTQGSGSGV
+514 GPSGAAQTQGSG
-529 TPAGTGSGSNG
+529 
-540 GVGNGSGSG
+540 
-549 GASSGGG
+549 
-556 SPSGAPPTQ
+556 
-565 DSGGG
+565 
-570 VTPAGGGGGANGAG
+570 
-584 GNGAGGNGAGGNGSG
+584 
-599 GGGPSGATPTQGS
+599 
-612 GGGGVTPAGSGGGGG
+612 GGVTPAGSGANG
-627 ARPTWRPAGAA
+627 
-638 WSAAQ
+638 
-643 QVGDA
+643 
-648 AAGSV
+648 AGS
-653 QDNEGGP
+653 N
-660 SGAAHTEGS
+660 GAGSNGSARMVPARTVPARMVPVGAVLAVGLRRGRHRRRARVGV

>member
-1 MCGLGDLVCY
+1 MCKFYEVTCLAGSLTGSVA
-11 GQSALS
+11 S
-17 GAAAKVTNS
+17 KVTNS

-158 DQSAPSLLTNEGLLA
+158 DQSAPSLLTNEGLLV

-215 SLTGTEQGLQWYKKI
+215 SLTGTEQGVQWYKKI

-339 GASGGGASGEASA
+339 GASGGGASGAASA

-363 GGGGTG
+363 GG

-409 AGGGDSP
+409 AGGDDSP

-468 GAGGGGSNG
+468 GAGGGESNG

-491 SGAGSGANGAGG
+491 SGAGSGANGVGGNGAGGNGSGGGGPSGAAQTQGSGGGVTPAGAGSGGNGSGSNGAGG

-514 GPSGAAQTQGSGSGV
+514 GPSGAAQTQGSG
-529 TPAGTGSGSNG
+529 
-540 GVGNGSGSG
+540 
-549 GASSGGG
+549 
-556 SPSGAPPTQ
+556 
-565 DSGGG
+565 
-570 VTPAGGGGGANGAG
+570 
-584 GNGAGGNGAGGNGSG
+584 
-599 GGGPSGATPTQGS
+599 
-612 GGGGVTPAGSGGGGG
+612 GGVTPAGSGGGGG
-627 ARPTWRPAGAA
+627 ARPTWKPAGAA

-653 QDNEGGP
+653 EDNEGGP

>member
-1 MCGLGDLVCY
+1 MCLPIDPICLIGKGTNLVA
-11 GQSALS
+11 S
-17 GAAAKVTNS
+17 KVTNS

-43 KTLGTFWLKIPSPK
+43 KTLGTFWLNIPSPK
-57 VSGLPDPT
+57 VSNLAGPELTGAAAPT
-65 NASQATSLAAAGPTG
+65 NLQAAGPAG
-80 VLQGDLGYLTILAA
+80 VLQGNLGYLTILAA

-100 CGARM
+100 CGARLGM
-105 GITARGE
+105 TGRSE
-112 HGTEAVKMLV
+112 HGSEAVKMLV

-128 AAGAGVVDI
+128 AAGAGIVDI
-137 LIKAGDLFSPWI
+137 LIKAGDVFSPWI
-149 IESATGAPF
+149 ISSATGAPF
-158 DQSAPSLLTNEGLLA
+158 EQTAPSLLTNEGLLA

-191 AMVIFMILRGGLLI
+191 AMVIFMILRGALLI

-215 SLTGTEQGLQWYKKI
+215 SLTSTEQGVQWYKKI

-238 LLRPVASIIYAG
+238 LLRPVASIIYAA
-250 GFLLIKD
+250 GFLLIHD
-257 GHDFQTNDPGVSAL
+257 AHDFQTTDPGVSAL
-271 MASLTGMAILATA
+271 MASLTGMAILAVA

-290 LLRFVAPGTAAGSGA
+290 LLRFVAPATAAGSGA
-305 MSGAAVMG
+305 MTGAAVMG

-339 GASGGGASGEASA
+339 GASGGGASGAASA
-352 SSGGAGAAAGG
+352 SSGGAGASAGG

-382 GGPSGSAESA
+382 GGGGPSGSTEPA

-399 PTGGGGGGAP
+399 
-409 AGGGDSP
+409 D
-416 SGGGGGGGTGGTSEP
+416 TGGTSEP

-468 GAGGGGSNG
+468 GGGESNG

-491 SGAGSGANGAGG
+491 SGAPQTQGSGGGVTPAGSGSGGNGSGSDGAGG
-503 NGAGGNGSGGG
+503 NGSGGGSPSGAAPTQGSGGGVTPAGSGSGGNGSGSDGAGGNGSGGG
-514 GPSGAAQTQGSGSGV
+514 G
-529 TPAGTGSGSNG
+529 
-540 GVGNGSGSG
+540 
-549 GASSGGG
+549 
-556 SPSGAPPTQ
+556 
-565 DSGGG
+565 
-570 VTPAGGGGGANGAG
+570 
-584 GNGAGGNGAGGNGSG
+584 
-599 GGGPSGATPTQGS
+599 
-612 GGGGVTPAGSGGGGG
+612 GG
-627 ARPTWRPAGAA
+627 ARPTWKPAGAA

-648 AAGSV
+648 AAASV

-660 SGAAHTEGS
+660 SGAAQTDGS

>member
-1 MCGLGDLVCY
+1 MCGFPDIGCY
-11 GQSALS
+11 IG
-17 GAAAKVTNS
+17 GATGAVASKVTNS

-43 KTLGTFWLKIPSPK
+43 KTLGTFWLNIPSPK
-57 VSGLPDPT
+57 VSNLSGPELTGAAAPT
-65 NASQATSLAAAGPTG
+65 NLQAAGPAG
-80 VLQGDLGYLTILAA
+80 ILQGNLGYLTILAA

-100 CGARM
+100 CGARLGM
-105 GITARGE
+105 TGRSE
-112 HGTEAVKMLV
+112 HGSEAVKMLV

-128 AAGAGVVDI
+128 AAGAGIVDI
-137 LIKAGDLFSPWI
+137 LIKGGDMFSPWI
-149 IESATGAPF
+149 ITSATGAPF

-191 AMVIFMILRGGLLI
+191 AMVIFMILRGALLI

-238 LLRPVASIIYAG
+238 LLRPVASIIYSA

-257 GHDFQTNDPGVSAL
+257 GHDFQTTDPGVSAL
-271 MASLTGMAILATA
+271 MASLTGMAILAVA

-290 LLRFVAPGTAAGSGA
+290 LLRFVAPATAAGSGA
-305 MSGAAVMG
+305 MTGAAVMG

-326 AGAAAGGAGAGAG
+326 AGATAG
-339 GASGGGASGEASA
+339 GASGGGASGAASA

-363 GGGGTG
+363 GGV
-369 GGGTGGGGTGGGG
+369 GTGGGGTGGGG
-382 GGPSGSAESA
+382 GGGGPSGSTEPA
-392 GGGGGGG
+392 GGGGG

-416 SGGGGGGGTGGTSEP
+416 PGGGGGGDTGGTSEP

-439 GGGTGEGGGS
+439 GGAGAESGGS
-449 GSGAVPPS
+449 GAAPPS
-457 GSNGTAGGSGS
+457 GSNGTSGGTGGGASNDSGGSGGTGS
-468 GAGGGGSNG
+468 GGGSPAGGGAGSNG
-477 SGGSGGASSGGGSP
+477 SGGSGSGGGSP
-491 SGAGSGANGAGG
+491 VGAPPTQ
-503 NGAGGNGSGGG
+503 GSGGG
-514 GPSGAAQTQGSGSGV
+514 VAPVGA
-529 TPAGTGSGSNG
+529 GSGSNG
-540 GVGNGSGSG
+540 AASNGAGSNGLG
-549 GASSGGG
+549 GGGSGGG
-556 SPSGAPPTQ
+556 S
-565 DSGGG
+565 
-570 VTPAGGGGGANGAG
+570 
-584 GNGAGGNGAGGNGSG
+584 
-599 GGGPSGATPTQGS
+599 PSGATPTQGS
-612 GGGGVTPAGSGGGGG
+612 GGGVTPAGSGGGGG
-627 ARPTWRPAGAA
+627 ARPTWKPAGAA

-653 QDNEGGP
+653 EDNEGGP

>member
-1 MCGLGDLVCY
+1 MCLPIDPICLIGKGTNLVA
-11 GQSALS
+11 S
-17 GAAAKVTNS
+17 KVTNS

-43 KTLGTFWLKIPSPK
+43 KTLGTFWLNIPSPK
-57 VSGLPDPT
+57 VSNLAGPELTGAAAPT
-65 NASQATSLAAAGPTG
+65 NLQASGAAG
-80 VLQGDLGYLTILAA
+80 VLQGNLGYLTILAA

-100 CGARM
+100 CGARLGM
-105 GITARGE
+105 TGRSE
-112 HGTEAVKMLV
+112 HGSEAVKMLV
-122 RLIAVT
+122 RLVAVT
-128 AAGAGVVDI
+128 AAGAGIVDI
-137 LIKAGDLFSPWI
+137 LIKAGDVFSPWI
-149 IESATGAPF
+149 IQSATGAPF
-158 DQSAPSLLTNEGLLA
+158 EQTAPSLLTNEGLLA

-191 AMVIFMILRGGLLI
+191 AMVIFMILRGALLI

-215 SLTGTEQGLQWYKKI
+215 SLTGTEQGVQWYKKI

-238 LLRPVASIIYAG
+238 LLCPVASIIYAA

-257 GHDFQTNDPGVSAL
+257 GHNFQTTDPGVSAL
-271 MASLTGMAILATA
+271 MASLTGMAILAVA

-290 LLRFVAPGTAAGSGA
+290 LLRFVAPATAAGSGA
-305 MSGAAVMG
+305 MTGAAVMG

-318 GAAAVTMG
+318 GAATVTMG

-339 GASGGGASGEASA
+339 GASGGAASGAAPA

-382 GGPSGSAESA
+382 TGGGGGGGGPSGGTEPA
-392 GGGGGGG
+392 GGGGG

-416 SGGGGGGGTGGTSEP
+416 SGGGGGGDTGGTSEP
-431 VPAGVPAG
+431 VPAGVPTG
-439 GGGTGEGGGS
+439 GGSTGEGGGS

-491 SGAGSGANGAGG
+491 SGAAQTQGTGGGVTPAGG
-503 NGAGGNGSGGG
+503 GGGANGAGGNGSGGG
-514 GPSGAAQTQGSGSGV
+514 GPSGAAQTQGSG
-529 TPAGTGSGSNG
+529 
-540 GVGNGSGSG
+540 
-549 GASSGGG
+549 
-556 SPSGAPPTQ
+556 
-565 DSGGG
+565 
-570 VTPAGGGGGANGAG
+570 
-584 GNGAGGNGAGGNGSG
+584 
-599 GGGPSGATPTQGS
+599 
-612 GGGGVTPAGSGGGGG
+612 GGVTPAGSGANG
-627 ARPTWRPAGAA
+627 
-638 WSAAQ
+638 
-643 QVGDA
+643 
-648 AAGSV
+648 AGS
-653 QDNEGGP
+653 N
-660 SGAAHTEGS
+660 GAGSNGSARMVPARTVPARMVPVGAVLAVGLRRGRHRRRARVGV

>member
-1 MCGLGDLVCY
+1 MCFPLDFGCL
-11 GQSALS
+11 AKT
-17 GAAAKVTNS
+17 GAGAVASKVTNS

-43 KTLGTFWLKIPSPK
+43 KTLGTFWLNIPSPK
-57 VSGLPDPT
+57 VSNLAGPELTGAAAPT
-65 NASQATSLAAAGPTG
+65 NLQAAGPAG
-80 VLQGDLGYLTILAA
+80 VLQGNLGYLTILAA

-100 CGARM
+100 CGARL
-105 GITARGE
+105 GITGRSE
-112 HGTEAVKMLV
+112 HGSEAVKMLV

-128 AAGAGVVDI
+128 AAGAGIVDI
-137 LIKAGDLFSPWI
+137 LIKAGDVFSPWI
-149 IESATGAPF
+149 ISSATGAPF
-158 DQSAPSLLTNEGLLA
+158 EQTAPSLLTNEGLLA

-191 AMVIFMILRGGLLI
+191 AMVIFMILRGALLI

-238 LLRPVASIIYAG
+238 LLRPVASIIYAA

-257 GHDFQTNDPGVSAL
+257 GHDFQTTDPGVSAL
-271 MASLTGMAILATA
+271 MASLTGMAILAVA

-290 LLRFVAPGTAAGSGA
+290 LLRFVAPATAAGSGA
-305 MSGAAVMG
+305 MTGAAVMG

-339 GASGGGASGEASA
+339 ASGASGGGASGAASA
-352 SSGGAGAAAGG
+352 SSGGAGSTAGG
-363 GGGGTG
+363 S
-369 GGGTGGGGTGGGG
+369 GGGGTGGGG
-382 GGPSGSAESA
+382 GGPSGSTEPA
-392 GGGGGGG
+392 GGGG
-399 PTGGGGGGAP
+399 PTGGGGGR
-409 AGGGDSP
+409 GD
-416 SGGGGGGGTGGTSEP
+416 TGGTSEP

-468 GAGGGGSNG
+468 GAGGGGGSNGAGG
-477 SGGSGGASSGGGSP
+477 SGGSGSGGGS
-491 SGAGSGANGAGG
+491 
-503 NGAGGNGSGGG
+503 
-514 GPSGAAQTQGSGSGV
+514 PSGAAQTQGSGGGV
-529 TPAGTGSGSNG
+529 TPAGNGSGSNG
-540 GVGNGSGSG
+540 AGGNSSGSG

-556 SPSGAPPTQ
+556 SPSGA
-565 DSGGG
+565 
-570 VTPAGGGGGANGAG
+570 
-584 GNGAGGNGAGGNGSG
+584 
-599 GGGPSGATPTQGS
+599 TPTQAS
-612 GGGGVTPAGSGGGGG
+612 GGGVTPAGSGGGGG

-653 QDNEGGP
+653 EDNEGGP
-660 SGAAHTEGS
+660 SGAAQTDGS

>member
-1 MCGLGDLVCY
+1 MCGFPDIGCY
-11 GQSALS
+11 IG
-17 GAAAKVTNS
+17 GATGAVASKVTNS

-43 KTLGTFWLKIPSPK
+43 KTLGTFWLNIPSPK
-57 VSGLPDPT
+57 VSNLSDSELTGAAAPT
-65 NASQATSLAAAGPTG
+65 NLQASGAAG
-80 VLQGDLGYLTILAA
+80 VLQGNLGYLTILAA
-94 VVGLIV
+94 VVGLIL
-100 CGARM
+100 CGARL
-105 GITARGE
+105 GITGRSE
-112 HGTEAVKMLV
+112 HGSEAVKMLV

-128 AAGAGVVDI
+128 AAGAGIVDI
-137 LIKAGDLFSPWI
+137 LIKGGDVFSPWI
-149 IESATGAPF
+149 ISSATGAPF
-158 DQSAPSLLTNEGLLA
+158 EQSAPSLLTNEGLLA

-191 AMVIFMILRGGLLI
+191 AMVIFMILRGALLI

-238 LLRPVASIIYAG
+238 LLKPVASIIYAAG
-250 GFLLIKD
+250 YLLIKD
-257 GHDFQTNDPGVSAL
+257 GHDFQTTDPGVSAL
-271 MASLTGMAILATA
+271 MASLTGMAILAVA

-290 LLRFVAPGTAAGSGA
+290 LLRFVAPATASGSGA
-305 MSGAAVMG
+305 MTGAAVMG

-326 AGAAAGGAGAGAG
+326 AGAAPGGAGAGSA
-339 GASGGGASGEASA
+339 GASGGGASGAASA

-363 GGGGTG
+363 SG

-382 GGPSGSAESA
+382 GGGGPSGGTEPAGGG

-409 AGGGDSP
+409 PGGGDSP
-416 SGGGGGGGTGGTSEP
+416 FGGGGGGDTGGTSEP

-439 GGGTGEGGGS
+439 GGGTGAESGGS
-449 GSGAVPPS
+449 GAAPPS
-457 GSNGTAGGSGS
+457 GSNGTSGGTG
-468 GAGGGGSNG
+468 GGGGSNG
-477 SGGSGGASSGGGSP
+477 AGGSGGSGSGGGSP
-491 SGAGSGANGAGG
+491 AGGGGASNGSGGGGSGGGSPAGAAPTQGSGGGVTPVGAGSGS
-503 NGAGGNGSGGG
+503 NGAGGNGSG
-514 GPSGAAQTQGSGSGV
+514 S
-529 TPAGTGSGSNG
+529 
-540 GVGNGSGSG
+540 
-549 GASSGGG
+549 
-556 SPSGAPPTQ
+556 
-565 DSGGG
+565 
-570 VTPAGGGGGANGAG
+570 
-584 GNGAGGNGAGGNGSG
+584 NGSG
-599 GGGPSGATPTQGS
+599 GGGSGGGSPPGATPTQGS
-612 GGGGVTPAGSGGGGG
+612 GGGVTPAGSGGGGG
-627 ARPTWRPAGAA
+627 ARPTWKPAGAA

-653 QDNEGGP
+653 EDNEGGP